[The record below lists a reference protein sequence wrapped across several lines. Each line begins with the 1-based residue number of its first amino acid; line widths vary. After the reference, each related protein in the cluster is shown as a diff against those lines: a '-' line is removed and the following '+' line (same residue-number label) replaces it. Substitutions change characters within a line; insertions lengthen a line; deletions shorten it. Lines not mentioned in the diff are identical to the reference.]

1 MEILLTGINNYFGK
15 QLKNFFL
22 EKNHQVIC
30 LVRNKALF
38 SQSIERHPN
47 LKIIGADLIRKKFP
61 DKFPRSIDAAYFF
74 TNYTSEQGG
83 VYKEIELLSLQNYIK
98 KLRRIQC
105 SHLVYVASLRTEIN
119 ALVEELLIESYIP
132 YTIIRTG
139 NIIGKGSSLIQI
151 FEQMSKKLVI
161 ISNTRLAKSRCQP
174 IALEDAIAYL
184 DFITDN
190 PVAFYKSFDLCGP
203 DTLSYREMLES
214 YLKYKRTNKTIITFP
229 FVSRIFSTYWLSKNS
244 GIPKA
249 MARAFIENIEGDILC
264 KHKGIREL
272 FLHQPLPY
280 QQALAKALSQ

>member
-15 QLKNFFL
+15 QLKTFFL
-22 EKNHQVIC
+22 ERNHQVIC

-38 SQSIERHPN
+38 SQSIEAHPN
-47 LKIIGADLIRKKFP
+47 LKVIGADLIREKFP
-61 DKFPRSIDAAYFF
+61 DKFPKSLDAAYYF

-105 SHLVYVASLRTEIN
+105 SHLIYVASLRSGIN
-119 ALVEELLIESYIP
+119 PFVEELLIESYIP

-139 NIIGKGSSLIQI
+139 NLIGKASSLIQI
-151 FEQMSKKLVI
+151 FEQMSNKLVI

-174 IALEDAIAYL
+174 IALHDALVYL

-190 PVAFYKSFDLCGP
+190 PIAFDQSFDLCGP

-214 YLKYKRTNKTIITFP
+214 YLKHKGINKTIITFP
-229 FVSRIFSTYWLSKNS
+229 FVSLTFSTYWLSKNS

-249 MARAFIENIEGDILC
+249 MARAFIENTKGDILC
-264 KHKGIREL
+264 ENEGIREL
-272 FLHQPLPY
+272 FIHQPMHY
-280 QQALAKALSQ
+280 QQALAKALT